1 MPLSLAIEGTT
12 MYHYRVENMSCG
24 HCASTITKAIS
35 ALDHNAQVEI
45 DLAAKSVKVESRQ
58 DAEAI
63 RHAIVDAG
71 YPATLL

>member
-1 MPLSLAIEGTT
+1 MQLSLAIEGTT
-12 MYHYRVENMSCG
+12 MYLFQVENMSCG

-35 ALDHNAQVEI
+35 ALDHSAQIEV

-58 DAEAI
+58 DAETI